1 MNLKTRLEIVIVT
14 GLLLLSSLVQSN
26 IVELNNFR
34 LAPFVLIK
42 KQDFTYSSGF
52 RDEDYAAVRF
62 DLAMTP

>member
-1 MNLKTRLEIVIVT
+1 MNIKIAIIALIFST
-14 GLLLLSSLVQSN
+14 LVQSN

-62 DLAMTP
+62 DLAMQP

>member
-1 MNLKTRLEIVIVT
+1 MNFKMRLKIVIIA
-14 GLLLLSSLVQSN
+14 LILSALVQSN